1 MMNNRKYGIFRQVI
15 KPLTLFQIILIVL
28 MLISMYIFTLYN
40 IWNERKEAS
49 QQISDY
55 TAEMF
60 ADYRCIGRIIDYL
73 HNNYEKIELSYDEAD
88 ADKKE
93 TELSQYIPGYISA
106 KKITPEQ
113 FDTMSDDVRRLYAQV
128 CYTRISLEMDK
139 IKQNRDPLY
148 LAAILYCDDMVF
160 YIAEGVLEN
169 EARVSQGGI
178 LWELGMTEP
187 YSLYSGEFPEL
198 DEMLGVDSESVF
210 VPTILPN
217 TDEHA
222 VYTFS
227 PVYGEDG
234 GLAVVITTAN
244 GWIDFLIE
252 GIGFTLIIFAIVA
265 VLVMIQLWKTTR
277 LLLNLIVRPI
287 RKEQDILNKYIEDKQ
302 SEKVISELAEIKTN
316 NEIQTFAENF
326 SYMAAELDKYTKDL
340 ISATAEKERMAKLVL
355 GDGPYYK
362 FNLERSYKDSDKANI
377 DSMLKRIEELDNR
390 IFGEDYPYDDY
401 REGYEHN
408 LKSYMESYAQLPEPG
423 PMEPWPGSFDAEH
436 MSLADENNNWIM
448 IDVGEF
454 YFHDSIGNS
463 AFAFD
468 AKRMPETD
476 EERQAADAA
485 SAVFSA
491 LSDTPFRVSGI
502 VGDNDGFNALYAG
515 VAQRPVE
522 QYSVRLTP
530 VFSGIPAYPYS
541 SYHGSDTGRQAAG
554 VSSDDYDDPV
564 RPMSADAL
572 VENGKV
578 IALSWYNVYDV
589 VGTENENVT
598 LLPFDKILEKFK
610 KQVYYSIY
618 FDPPEDGDP
627 EATMVMVVEHIRL
640 SYMRVKKPDSDEC
653 WLLPVW
659 DFLGYDYNPAYAH
672 TERDLRGTKSWFS
685 NQSLLTINAIDGSI
699 IDRDKGY

>member
-1 MMNNRKYGIFRQVI
+1 MKRLLIFLLSLVLLACVPTPKEDAIINKAEGQLAETITATTPVPAYTTESTNDAPTGSDAPAVTLRSILSAPERCTDSAEGKVFGGTLQV
-15 KPLTLFQIILIVL
+15 QI
-28 MLISMYIFTLYN
+28 
-40 IWNERKEAS
+40 
-49 QQISDY
+49 
-55 TAEMF
+55 
-60 ADYRCIGRIIDYL
+60 
-73 HNNYEKIELSYDEAD
+73 D
-88 ADKKE
+88 ADV
-93 TELSQYIPGYISA
+93 
-106 KKITPEQ
+106 
-113 FDTMSDDVRRLYAQV
+113 DVPDVSTVPVFTAR
-128 CYTRISLEMDK
+128 DK
-139 IKQNRDPLY
+139 
-148 LAAILYCDDMVF
+148 VF
-160 YIAEGVLEN
+160 
-169 EARVSQGGI
+169 
-178 LWELGMTEP
+178 T
-187 YSLYSGEFPEL
+187 
-198 DEMLGVDSESVF
+198 
-210 VPTILPN
+210 
-217 TDEHA
+217 
-222 VYTFS
+222 
-227 PVYGEDG
+227 
-234 GLAVVITTAN
+234 
-244 GWIDFLIE
+244 
-252 GIGFTLIIFAIVA
+252 
-265 VLVMIQLWKTTR
+265 
-277 LLLNLIVRPI
+277 
-287 RKEQDILNKYIEDKQ
+287 
-302 SEKVISELAEIKTN
+302 
-316 NEIQTFAENF
+316 
-326 SYMAAELDKYTKDL
+326 
-340 ISATAEKERMAKLVL
+340 TAEKERMAKLVL

-515 VAQRPVE
+515 VAHRPIE
-522 QYSVRLTP
+522 QYSIRLTP
-530 VFSGIPAYPYS
+530 MYNGIPAYSYG

-659 DFLGYDYNPAYAH
+659 DFLGYDYNPVYSH
-672 TERDLRGTKSWFS
+672 TEHDLIGTKSWFS

-699 IDRDKGY
+699 IDRNKGY